1 MRRKVVLKKH
11 KNIKRRA
18 FLKASGVASAAALG
32 GCQKI
37 KNVNKG
43 IHEFLNRFE
52 EVPVPHGI
60 ETWKT
65 TTCNLCSSSC
75 GIRARTING
84 RLVSIEGNS
93 AHPVNRGGICPRGVN
108 GLHILYNPNR
118 LSGPMKKTG
127 SGESSKWES
136 ISWDD
141 AIKAVT
147 GNLKSLRAKNPQ
159 SLMFLHGKP
168 STSLEISFA
177 DRFMQAY
184 GSPNYICYMDGHDYY
199 DSSMLDAIYLMQG
212 INAAPSYDIGNSN
225 FVLSFNTDIFE
236 SHENL
241 MQSLKAYGQAHSE
254 RPSGR
259 CRFVHVGPRLS
270 ASAST
275 ADRWIPV
282 RPGTEGVLA
291 LGIAH
296 VMIREDLYDYNF
308 VNINCSGFEDWTD
321 EMGKTQ
327 RGFKSVVMSEY
338 APSDVSNVTGVK
350 VEEIIR
356 LARDFASSRP
366 ALAVGKRTQIRIQLA
381 VHSLNALL
389 GSINTKGGILFP
401 PDIVLKKEVPV
412 KPDTVA
418 ASVPAA
424 IPLAAGY
431 GGKSSSISTSIYGE
445 NNTDFLNK
453 IISSPE
459 SPVKALFI
467 KNANPV
473 YSSLESALW
482 RKALD
487 KIPFKVSFS
496 GIMDE
501 TSSICDMIL
510 PDCTY
515 LEKWNGS
522 AVASSEG
529 YQVFSISQPVVE
541 PVVECR
547 ASEDVLLNIASG
559 LSPEVAMN
567 FPWKSFSDYIEFAV
581 EGLFEAG
588 RGSRLGEEFE
598 GTWVRLLEKAGW
610 RIPSEGGLDE
620 FKKTI
625 IDAGGWWDPIYYYG
639 ELSRVILKQTGK
651 FELMPAID
659 GMTTYSFRELTETDE
674 TRGEYFAL
682 HVSKP
687 TALAE
692 LTNPNSPWM
701 LDNITSVLT
710 NRWDTW
716 IEINEETAKKLGL
729 KRGDEV
735 IVESE
740 KGKIRA
746 QVMPTK
752 SIHPEFVSVPAG
764 MGHVIP
770 GEWSNGIGSNTADI
784 MLALRDPVTGIFL
797 ADKTKVKIYKA

>member
-1 MRRKVVLKKH
+1 MKKH
-11 KNIKRRA
+11 RNIKRRS
-18 FLKASGVASAAALG
+18 FLKASGAASATALG

-75 GIRARTING
+75 GIRARTIDG

-127 SGESSKWES
+127 SGDSSKWER

-141 AIKAVT
+141 AMKAVT
-147 GNLKSLRAKNPQ
+147 GNLKSLRTQSPQ

-168 STSLEISFA
+168 STSLEVSFA

-275 ADRWIPV
+275 ADKWIPV

-291 LGIAH
+291 LGVAH
-296 VMIREDLYDYNF
+296 VIIREDLYDYNF
-308 VNINCSGFEDWTD
+308 VNINCSGFEDRTD
-321 EMGKTQ
+321 ESGKTE

-338 APSDVSNVTGVK
+338 APSDVSNMTGVK

-366 ALAVGKRTQIRIQLA
+366 ALAVGNRTQTRIQLA

-401 PDIVLKKEVPV
+401 PDIVLKKE
-412 KPDTVA
+412 
-418 ASVPAA
+418 
-424 IPLAAGY
+424 GE
-431 GGKSSSISTSIYGE
+431 KSSSIYGE
-445 NNTDFLNK
+445 NNTDFLSK

-467 KNANPV
+467 KNANPI

-501 TSSICDMIL
+501 TSSLCDMIL

-522 AVASSEG
+522 AVATSEG
-529 YQVFSISQPVVE
+529 YQVFSISRPVVE
-541 PVVECR
+541 PVVECK

-559 LSPEVAMN
+559 LSPEVAIN
-567 FPWKSFSDYIEFAV
+567 FHWKSFSDYVELAI

-639 ELSRVILKQTGK
+639 ELSRVILKPTGK
-651 FELMPAID
+651 FELMPAIKS
-659 GMTTYSFRELTETDE
+659 MTNYSFPELTETDE
-674 TRGEYFAL
+674 TREQYFAL

-687 TALAE
+687 ASLAA

-710 NRWDTW
+710 DRWNTW
-716 IEINEETAKKLGL
+716 IEINEEIAKKLGF

-735 IVESE
+735 IVESD

-746 QVMPTK
+746 EVTPTK
-752 SIHPEFVSVPAG
+752 SIHPEFVSIPAG

-770 GEWSNGIGSNTADI
+770 GEWSNGIGSNAADI
-784 MLALRDPVTGIFL
+784 MSAVRDPVTGIFL

>member
-1 MRRKVVLKKH
+1 MRRKGVLKKH
-11 KNIKRRA
+11 RNIKRRA

-37 KNVNKG
+37 KNANKG

-52 EVPVPHGI
+52 EVPVLPGI

-75 GIRARTING
+75 GIRARTIDG

-127 SGESSKWES
+127 TGDSSKWER
-136 ISWDD
+136 ISWGD
-141 AIKAVT
+141 AMKAVT
-147 GNLKSLRAKNPQ
+147 GNLKSLRVKSPQ

-168 STSLEISFA
+168 STSLEVSFA

-212 INAAPSYDIGNSN
+212 INAAPSYDIGNSS

-236 SHENL
+236 SHENF

-275 ADRWIPV
+275 ADKWIPV

-296 VMIREDLYDYNF
+296 VIIREDLYDYNF

-321 EMGKTQ
+321 ESGKTE

-338 APSDVSNVTGVK
+338 SPSDVSNVTGVK

-356 LARDFASSRP
+356 LAREFASSRP
-366 ALAVGKRTQIRIQLA
+366 AFALGKRTQTSIQLA

-401 PDIVLKKEVPV
+401 PDIVLKKE
-412 KPDTVA
+412 
-418 ASVPAA
+418 
-424 IPLAAGY
+424 GE
-431 GGKSSSISTSIYGE
+431 KSSSIYGE
-445 NNTDFLNK
+445 NNTDFLSK

-459 SPVKALFI
+459 SPVQALFI
-467 KNANPV
+467 KNANPI

-501 TSSICDMIL
+501 TSSLCDMIL

-522 AVASSEG
+522 AVATSEG
-529 YQVFSISQPVVE
+529 YQVFSISHPVVE

-567 FPWKSFSDYIEFAV
+567 FPWKSFRDYIELAI

-610 RIPSEGGLDE
+610 RIPSEGGFDE

-639 ELSRVILKQTGK
+639 ELSRVILKPTGK
-651 FELMPAID
+651 FELMPAIKS
-659 GMTTYSFRELTETDE
+659 MTNYSFPELTGTDE
-674 TRGEYFAL
+674 TREQYFAL

-687 TALAE
+687 ASLAE

-710 NRWDTW
+710 DRWNTW
-716 IEINEETAKKLGL
+716 IEINEEIAKKLGF

-746 QVMPTK
+746 QVTPTK
-752 SIHPEFVSVPAG
+752 SIHPEFVSIPAG
-764 MGHVIP
+764 MGHFIS
-770 GEWSNGIGSNTADI
+770 GEWSMGIGSNAADI
-784 MLALRDPVTGIFL
+784 MKALRDPVTGIFL